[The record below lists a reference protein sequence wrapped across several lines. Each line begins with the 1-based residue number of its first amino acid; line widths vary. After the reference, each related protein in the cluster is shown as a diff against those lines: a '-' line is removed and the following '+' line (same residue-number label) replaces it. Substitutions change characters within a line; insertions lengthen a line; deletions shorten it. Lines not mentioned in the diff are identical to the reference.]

1 MTTYLVTGGAG
12 FIGSHIVQRLVEQ
25 RETQLENGQE
35 PDAIRVLDDFSTG
48 FERNISPYLAAF
60 QIELVDGSLTDPD
73 AVARAVDGVDV
84 IFHEAALASVPL
96 SIEQPLRVHHACAT
110 GTVQLLDCARHADV
124 RRVVYAASSSAYGDT
139 EVCPTP
145 ETVLPAPI
153 SPYGASK
160 LAAELYLEAFAA
172 SFGLETVRL
181 RYFNV
186 FGPRQDPKSPYS
198 AVIPLFISAMLHGDA
213 PTIFGDGR
221 QSRDFTYISNIV
233 DANLLAAHAPADL
246 VSGKVFNIANGH
258 STDLLTLV
266 SALNEILGTDIAPIH
281 LPPRVGDI
289 LESRAD
295 ISAAQE
301 RLKYEP
307 RTDLLEGLR
316 KTVEWYK
323 EMFF

>member
-12 FIGSHIVQRLVEQ
+12 FIGSHIVERLVSRREEQ
-25 RETQLENGQE
+25 MENGQE
-35 PDAIRVLDDFSTG
+35 PDTIRVLDNFSTG
-48 FERNISPYLAAF
+48 FEHNISPYLASF
-60 QIELVDGSLTDPD
+60 NIELIEGALTDSEI
-73 AVARAVDGVDV
+73 VSKAVDGAEI

-96 SIEQPLRVHHACAT
+96 SVEHPLRVHEACVT
-110 GTVQLLDCARHADV
+110 GTVQLLDAARRSGV

-145 ETVLPAPI
+145 ESILPAPI

-160 LAAELYLEAFAA
+160 LAAELYLQAFAETY
-172 SFGLETVRL
+172 GLETVRL

-198 AVIPLFISAMLHGDA
+198 AVIPLFISAMLRGEA

-221 QSRDFTYISNIV
+221 QSRDFTFVSNVV
-233 DANLLAAHAPADL
+233 DANLLASEAPAKD
-246 VSGKVFNIANGH
+246 VSGKVFNIANGA

-266 SALNEILGTDIAPIH
+266 SILNEILGTRIEPKH

-295 ISAAQE
+295 ISAARE
-301 RLKYEP
+301 LLKYEP
-307 RTDLLEGLR
+307 RAGLLEGLR
-316 KTVEWYK
+316 KTVEYYR
-323 EMFF
+323 F

>member
-12 FIGSHIVQRLVEQ
+12 FIGSHIVQRLVEM

-35 PDAIRVLDDFSTG
+35 PDTIRVLDDFSTG
-48 FERNISPYLAAF
+48 FERNLSPYLATF
-60 QIELVDGSLTDPD
+60 QIELVEGSLTDPE
-73 AVARAVDGVDV
+73 AVARAIDGVDV
-84 IFHEAALASVPL
+84 VFHEAALASVPL
-96 SIEQPLRVHHACAT
+96 SIEQPLRVHHACVT
-110 GTVQLLDCARHADV
+110 GTVQLLDCARHAGV

-172 SFGLETVRL
+172 SYGLETVRL

-198 AVIPLFISAMLHGDA
+198 AVIPLFISAMLRGDA

-221 QSRDFTYISNIV
+221 QSRDFTYVSNIV
-233 DANLLAAHAPADL
+233 DANLLAAHAPAEL

-258 STDLLTLV
+258 SSDLLTLV
-266 SALNEILGTDIAPIH
+266 SALNEILGTDIAPTH

-295 ISAAQE
+295 ISAARE
-301 RLKYEP
+301 CLKYEP

-316 KTVEWYK
+316 RTVEWYK
-323 EMFF
+323 EY